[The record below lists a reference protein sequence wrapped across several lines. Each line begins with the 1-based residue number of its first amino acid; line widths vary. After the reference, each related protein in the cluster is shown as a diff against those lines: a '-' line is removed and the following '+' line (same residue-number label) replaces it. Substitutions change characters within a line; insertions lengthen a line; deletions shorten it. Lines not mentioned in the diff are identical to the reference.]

1 RSPWLSCTQ
10 TLLCLAPT
18 AVTNER
24 PSGAM
29 AIPSSSVGP
38 EVICS
43 GCPSGKRCRQ
53 VWKTPPALELKYIHC
68 PSSDHAAN
76 VHHAPGGP
84 TGFAGELPSKGA
96 RRQGPKPPR
105 SFISTTRTDLPSG
118 DGYDRCAMARS

>member
-1 RSPWLSCTQ
+1 M
-10 TLLCLAPT
+10 LLCRTPT

-53 VWKTPPALELKYIHC
+53 VWNAPLELELKYIHLPSGDQAAKWHE
-68 PSSDHAAN
+68 PSS
-76 VHHAPGGP
+76 GP
-84 TGFAGELPSKGA
+84 IGLAGDLPSKGT
-96 RRQGPKPPR
+96 RRQGPKPPPA
-105 SFISTTRTDLPSG
+105 SISTTSTDLRSG
-118 DGYDRCAMARS
+118 ER